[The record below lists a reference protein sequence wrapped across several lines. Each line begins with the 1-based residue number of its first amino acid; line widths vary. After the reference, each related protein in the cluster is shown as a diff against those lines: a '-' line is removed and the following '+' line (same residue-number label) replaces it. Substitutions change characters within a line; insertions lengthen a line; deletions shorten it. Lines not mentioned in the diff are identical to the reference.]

1 MRTEP
6 WIGLLQENL
15 MKFLST
21 VYLPYI
27 YLAHS
32 LYYTILVYSKET
44 YVHYKVNIYKICH
57 MTLSF

>member
-15 MKFLST
+15 IKFLSI

-27 YLAHS
+27 CLAYS
-32 LYYTILVYSKET
+32 LYYTILVYSKEI
-44 YVHYKVNIYKICH
+44 YVHYKVNI
-57 MTLSF
+57 